1 MTFPYIKWDSVEW
14 TANFVAVI
22 TTPVY
27 MKMISILVIPKK
39 SLTSKIFIP
48 YNREAFI
55 INLYFINIASICSK
69 YFIYTGRKDE
79 VLKKS
84 RNK

>member
-39 SLTSKIFIP
+39 SLTSKFLSPTI
-48 YNREAFI
+48 EK
-55 INLYFINIASICSK
+55 LS
-69 YFIYTGRKDE
+69 
-79 VLKKS
+79 
-84 RNK
+84 